1 MQTRRIPITSLPKIG
16 TYAKSVIEDGH
27 LPGVLSGGA
36 LRGKAKLYG
45 GWYKRQRTA
54 VTAALSQLG
63 IESQLV
69 LSEGPRPRW
78 TRVWTYDGR
87 PVQLVLVGP
96 RHFGPYQHEHAEPD
110 PRWILATKDN

>member
-45 GWYKRQRTA
+45 GWYSRQRAA
-54 VTAALSQLG
+54 VTDALAQLG
-63 IESQLV
+63 IESELV

-87 PVQLVLVGP
+87 PVKVILEGP
-96 RHFGPYQHEHAEPD
+96 HTFGPYQHAEPD